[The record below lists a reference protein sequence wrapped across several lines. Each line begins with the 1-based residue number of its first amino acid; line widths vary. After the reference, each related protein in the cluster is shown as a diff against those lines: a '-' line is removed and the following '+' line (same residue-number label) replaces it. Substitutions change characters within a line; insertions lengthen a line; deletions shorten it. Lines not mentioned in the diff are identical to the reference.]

1 MQHCLFELVPVLVHH
16 GVQLF
21 DFSMRNKKMSTAGT
35 IKKNPSG
42 GGGGSSPDYWVFIL
56 PVVAFQS
63 LAAPACF

>member
-1 MQHCLFELVPVLVHH
+1 MVGSGSGKFDRIRIREKGPDSTGSGSATLVPVHH

-42 GGGGSSPDYWVFIL
+42 
-56 PVVAFQS
+56 
-63 LAAPACF
+63 

>member
-1 MQHCLFELVPVLVHH
+1 MQTFMQHCLFELVPVLVHH

-42 GGGGSSPDYWVFIL
+42 GGGDPPRIIGCSSYR
-56 PVVAFQS
+56 
-63 LAAPACF
+63 